1 MMNCLW
7 KSLKG
12 YRKILVVVLS
22 VALALEF
29 PYLGE
34 KNVKAATVVHENIEG
49 RDGDYTYSLW
59 KDTGDTT
66 MTINGNGHTIDA
78 SNQARIF
85 NINGRSK
92 IDLQCYD
99 NELVEDV
106 IKKLC
111 TKSELKYTKIL
122 IIFGNKNIKLNQ
134 SLRRNGIYEN
144 KKKLDI
150 ITDVIFGFQN

>member
-1 MMNCLW
+1 MLIYFLIYNDINN
-7 KSLKG
+7 K
-12 YRKILVVVLS
+12 KIFEKEEEKKLEKETEN
-22 VALALEF
+22 ALI
-29 PYLGE
+29 
-34 KNVKAATVVHENIEG
+34 KI
-49 RDGDYTYSLW
+49 
-59 KDTGDTT
+59 
-66 MTINGNGHTIDA
+66 
-78 SNQARIF
+78 IF

-92 IDLQCYD
+92 IELQCYD
-99 NELVEDV
+99 YELAEDV